1 MESYF
6 MLPQTTEARQEIGEQ
21 TLPLKVGPAKRSRKA
36 WIVLAVAVIAVA
48 ALLISGIWSR
58 VKASATLRA
67 ETAQAAL
74 PAVSV
79 VTPKQTAP
87 ADEII
92 LPGNVQPFITSP
104 IYSRTNGYLKKWYF
118 DIGAHVKQ
126 GQLLAVIETPEVDQQ
141 LQQARSNLLTAQ
153 ANLELASITKTRY
166 QGLLKSNAVA
176 QQDVDNAVGTYNA
189 NAAIVEADKA
199 AVEQYSALVSF
210 EKVYAPFDG
219 VITARNTDIGDL
231 INSGSSSNVKTDLF
245 HIAQPGKL
253 RVYVNVPEEYSQ
265 GIKAGMTAD
274 LSLAEFPGRK
284 FQGKLVRT
292 AEAINLTTRTL
303 LIEIDVD
310 NPTGTLLTGSYAEVH
325 LAVPTQASTFLLPVN
340 ALIFRS
346 EGLRVASRE
355 KRESRAL
362 ARDSR
367 TRFRQSDRDRLRP
380 QGGRSSHCQPT
391 RLHRCRTGSPDCS
404 SHIAGG
410 CQVKRFR
417 NIISG
422 GNSRHSLCLGTLLAI
437 VVLQFTA
444 CTVGPKYHPPV
455 VQAPAAYKELGDWKP
470 AQPND
475 QNLGGA
481 WWTIFNDSQLNALED
496 QINVGN
502 QNLKAA
508 EAQFRQ
514 ARAALRYNR
523 ADYYPTVT
531 VAPSATR
538 TRVSAHRPPATS
550 IFDGITY
557 NDFVLPFSVSYQ
569 ADVWGRSS
577 KKRRVVS
584 RTSTSQCGRS
594 GYGQSEHARGS
605 GR

>member
-1 MESYF
+1 
-6 MLPQTTEARQEIGEQ
+6 MLPQTEDRQQMGGQ
-21 TLPLKVGPAKRSRKA
+21 TAPLNDVGAEKRSRKG
-36 WIVLAVAVIAVA
+36 WIAIAVAVIAVA

-58 VKASATLRA
+58 VKAGATLRA

-79 VTPKQTAP
+79 VTPKRTAP

-104 IYSRTNGYLKKWYF
+104 IYSRTNGYLKRWYF

-166 QGLLKSNAVA
+166 QGLLKSNAVS

-210 EKVYAPFDG
+210 EKIYAPFDG

-231 INSGSSSNVKTDLF
+231 INSGSNSNAKTDLF

-265 GIKAGMTAD
+265 GIKVGMTAD
-274 LSLAEFPGRK
+274 LNLTEFPGRT
-284 FQGKLVRT
+284 FQGKLLRT

-310 NPTGTLLTGSYAEVH
+310 NPAGTLLTGSYAEVH

-346 EGLRVASRE
+346 QGLHVA
-355 KRESRAL
+355 
-362 ARDSR
+362 
-367 TRFRQSDRDRLRP
+367 T
-380 QGGRSSHCQPT
+380 
-391 RLHRCRTGSPDCS
+391 
-404 SHIAGG
+404 
-410 CQVKRFR
+410 VK
-417 NIISG
+417 SG
-422 GNSRHSLCLGTLLAI
+422 K
-437 VVLQFTA
+437 VVLTPVTPGHDFGSQIEI
-444 CTVGPKYHPPV
+444 VSGLKSDDQVIVNPPDSIV
-455 VQAPAAYKELGDWKP
+455 TGQQVQIVQATLPGDAK
-470 AQPND
+470 
-475 QNLGGA
+475 
-481 WWTIFNDSQLNALED
+481 
-496 QINVGN
+496 
-502 QNLKAA
+502 
-508 EAQFRQ
+508 
-514 ARAALRYNR
+514 
-523 ADYYPTVT
+523 
-531 VAPSATR
+531 
-538 TRVSAHRPPATS
+538 
-550 IFDGITY
+550 
-557 NDFVLPFSVSYQ
+557 
-569 ADVWGRSS
+569 
-577 KKRRVVS
+577 
-584 RTSTSQCGRS
+584 
-594 GYGQSEHARGS
+594 
-605 GR
+605 